1 MIFINPIKLRI
12 YVRNKLAVAD
22 FFEMH
27 PSTQVGANYIEGDI
41 TFNILDDDDLP
52 DIATSSR
59 QDFLD
64 DERVELLISL
74 IDPIVNALFKV
85 RNDIGQKIRKEN
97 EDYEDGL
104 KKQEEEKR
112 KQEEEARRKAKSK
125 QKKRNKKKLKLR
137 QNRKRRTKQK
147 GSGRKTKKSR
157 RKSRKRTTK
166 NSIYT

>member
-1 MIFINPIKLRI
+1 
-12 YVRNKLAVAD
+12 
-22 FFEMH
+22 MH

-112 KQEEEARRKAKSK
+112 KQEEEARRKAEEQAKEAE
-125 QKKRNKKKLKLR
+125 QKKLKLR
-137 QNRKRRTKQK
+137 QNRKRQNKAK
-147 GSGRKTKKSR
+147 
-157 RKSRKRTTK
+157 RKRKK
-166 NSIYT
+166 NKKEQKKEQKKNDKELDIYLM

>member
-1 MIFINPIKLRI
+1 
-12 YVRNKLAVAD
+12 
-22 FFEMH
+22 MH

-104 KKQEEEKR
+104 KKQEEESVNKR
-112 KQEEEARRKAKSK
+112 KKLVERQKSK
-125 QKKRNKKKLKLR
+125 QKKRNKK
-137 QNRKRRTKQK
+137 
-147 GSGRKTKKSR
+147 S
-157 RKSRKRTTK
+157 
-166 NSIYT
+166 